1 MSSVRRALRY
11 LSLVRVGETALRR
24 HLPENQRG
32 SFDLK
37 KQERRPM
44 AELMKQ
50 RSVPAVLTGKD
61 VPEEL
66 PEVAE
71 APMPTPSA
79 ESAPAPP
86 SSPPSTSHQ
95 ECKLRYPRHYLWSCS
110 CVSFWMRNV
119 FPFAIIFKHVRK
131 FIFQLFLNC
140 LYEFCGSLSGIWCL
154 FEPRNRD
161 PKVVFSGSRISNPG
175 CLIPE
180 PGSQTH
186 IVENL
191 VTIFSR

>member
-61 VPEEL
+61 VPEEF
-66 PEVAE
+66 PEMAE
-71 APMPTPSA
+71 APLQISSA
-79 ESAPAPP
+79 ETEPAPP
-86 SSPPSTSHQ
+86 SSPPSSQQ
-95 ECKLRYPRHYLWSCS
+95 ECKLR
-110 CVSFWMRNV
+110 
-119 FPFAIIFKHVRK
+119 
-131 FIFQLFLNC
+131 
-140 LYEFCGSLSGIWCL
+140 
-154 FEPRNRD
+154 
-161 PKVVFSGSRISNPG
+161 
-175 CLIPE
+175 
-180 PGSQTH
+180 
-186 IVENL
+186 
-191 VTIFSR
+191 